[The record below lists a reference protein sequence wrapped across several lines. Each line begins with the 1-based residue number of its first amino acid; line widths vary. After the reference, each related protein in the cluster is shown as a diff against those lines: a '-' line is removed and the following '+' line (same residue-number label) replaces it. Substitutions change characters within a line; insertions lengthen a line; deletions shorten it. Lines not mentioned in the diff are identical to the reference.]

1 MFQTRFIVISDL
13 YLFPFQRDRYMCSQI
28 YSYSNTKYYAW
39 NTVLTYDLI
48 LVSVGG
54 LVQNYTKIATFIMDR
69 TE

>member
-1 MFQTRFIVISDL
+1 
-13 YLFPFQRDRYMCSQI
+13 MCSQI